1 MRALAQRDLVGVRR
15 EECCSRACARLRLRL
30 LRGTSSGMVKRTT
43 VHETVNIEYRIDAYN
58 LFNRQLFGN
67 IDVNLSDP
75 NFGRSTGVMIQPRF
89 LQMALKLNF

>member
-1 MRALAQRDLVGVRR
+1 
-15 EECCSRACARLRLRL
+15 
-30 LRGTSSGMVKRTT
+30 